1 MGYVGC
7 HLSISDGYVS
17 MAETAE
23 RIGANTFAFFIR
35 NPRGGNSRKP
45 SQEEI
50 AAFNHATEKFAPLVV
65 HGAYTMNLCSDKEDV
80 RNKAVEMLK
89 NDLELMEQIPG
100 NYYNF
105 HPGSHLFQGIQAGT
119 CFIAEALNGIL
130 DAGQS
135 TVVLLETMA
144 GKGSEIGQNFQE
156 LAAVL
161 DKSRCKEKAG
171 VCFDTCHVW
180 DAGYDIRDNLDSVL
194 DVFDHA
200 IGLDKLK
207 AVHINDSLYGR
218 GSRKDRHAKLGKGTI
233 GLEALERIV
242 KHPALAGKPFILETP
257 CNLTE
262 YQQEI
267 ALVNSWL
274 GEV

>member
-105 HPGSHLFQGIQAGT
+105 HPGSHLFHGIQAGT
-119 CFIAEALNGIL
+119 CFIAEALNDIL

-161 DKSRCKEKAG
+161 DKIRCKEKAG

-218 GSRKDRHAKLGKGTI
+218 GSRKDQHAKLGKGTI

-242 KHPALAGKPFILETP
+242 KHPALAGKSFILETP

-262 YQQEI
+262 YQKEI

-274 GEV
+274 GEA

>member
-23 RIGANTFAFFIR
+23 RIGAGTFVFFTR

-50 AAFNHATEKFAPLVV
+50 AAFNHATEKFASLVV

-80 RNKAVEMLK
+80 RNKAVRMLK
-89 NDLELMEQIPG
+89 DDLELMEQIPG

-105 HPGSHLFQGIQAGT
+105 HPGSHLFQGIQEGM

-144 GKGSEIGQNFQE
+144 GKGSEIG
-156 LAAVL
+156 
-161 DKSRCKEKAG
+161 
-171 VCFDTCHVW
+171 
-180 DAGYDIRDNLDSVL
+180 
-194 DVFDHA
+194 
-200 IGLDKLK
+200 
-207 AVHINDSLYGR
+207 
-218 GSRKDRHAKLGKGTI
+218 
-233 GLEALERIV
+233 
-242 KHPALAGKPFILETP
+242 
-257 CNLTE
+257 
-262 YQQEI
+262 
-267 ALVNSWL
+267 
-274 GEV
+274 

>member
-119 CFIAEALNGIL
+119 CFIAEALNSIL
-130 DAGQS
+130 DKEQS
-135 TVVLLETMA
+135 TIVLLETMA

-161 DKSRCKEKAG
+161 DKIRCKEKAG

-218 GSRKDRHAKLGKGTI
+218 GSRKDGM
-233 GLEALERIV
+233 
-242 KHPALAGKPFILETP
+242 
-257 CNLTE
+257 
-262 YQQEI
+262 Q
-267 ALVNSWL
+267 S
-274 GEV
+274 

>member
-1 MGYVGC
+1 MEYVGC

-161 DKSRCKEKAG
+161 DKIRCKEKAG

-242 KHPALAGKPFILETP
+242 KHPALAGKPFSLETP

-267 ALVNSWL
+267 ALVNNWL
-274 GEV
+274 GEA